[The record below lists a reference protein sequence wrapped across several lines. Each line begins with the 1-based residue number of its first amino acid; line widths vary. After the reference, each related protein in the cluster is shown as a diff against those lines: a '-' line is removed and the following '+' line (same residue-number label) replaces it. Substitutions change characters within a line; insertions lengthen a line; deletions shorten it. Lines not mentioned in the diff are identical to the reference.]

1 MFRSYDSQLLE
12 NKTILIVDDNALSR
26 KILKEQLEKALVNVI
41 MADNGNEA
49 IQIAKE
55 ILPDMILLDIM
66 MPVVSGFDVCL
77 ELKENYETKDIP
89 IIFLT
94 AKIDTEDIVKGLR
107 LGAVDYI
114 NKPFLHPEELI
125 ARITTQIELKIYRDS
140 LVIQNETLNQIN
152 QEKNDFIATIVHDLK
167 NPIFNISLISKTLQK
182 ANKLT
187 TEDIIDLA
195 NDIEI
200 SSNKILNLINS
211 ILELASFENNKKIV
225 PELLNVNEI
234 ILSSTYL
241 QKESAKFKGINI
253 NLVENN
259 EQIFLNT
266 DRNAFIQIYD
276 NILSNAIK
284 YSPFD
289 SEVKIDYYIVDN
301 YFKVNVKDSGPGISK
316 DEQKKMFGKFAKLS
330 SKPTGNET
338 STGLGLFSVKLY
350 SELIGAEIKVDST
363 LGEGSTFSIIIP
375 LR

>member
-1 MFRSYDSQLLE
+1 MYKSYDSQLLE
-12 NKTILIVDDNALSR
+12 NKTILVVDDNALSR
-26 KILKEQLEKALVNVI
+26 KILKEQLERAFVNVI
-41 MADNGNEA
+41 LADNGNEA
-49 IQIAKE
+49 IKIAKE
-55 ILPDMILLDIM
+55 KLPDMILLDIM
-66 MPVVSGFDVCL
+66 MPVVSGYDVCI
-77 ELKENYETKDIP
+77 ELKENYDTKDIP

-114 NKPFLHPEELI
+114 NKPFLHPEELL

-152 QEKNDFIATIVHDLK
+152 QEKNDFIVTIVHDLK

-182 ANKLT
+182 ASGLT

-211 ILELASFENNKKIV
+211 ILELASFENNKKILL
-225 PELLNVNEI
+225 ELLNMNEI
-234 ILSSTYL
+234 ILSSTFL
-241 QKESAKFKGINI
+241 QKESARVKDI
-253 NLVENN
+253 NLNLIEND
-259 EQIFLNT
+259 EQIFMNT

-289 SEVKIDYYIVDN
+289 SEVKIDYTIVDN
-301 YFKVNVKDSGPGISK
+301 RFKVNIKDSGPGISK
-316 DEQKKMFGKFAKLS
+316 EDQKKMFGKFAKLS
-330 SKPTGNET
+330 SIPTGNET
-338 STGLGLFSVKLY
+338 STGLGLFSVKMY
-350 SELIGAEIKVDST
+350 SELIGAEIEVQTS
-363 LGEGSTFSIIIP
+363 LGEGSTFSIIVP
-375 LR
+375 FN